1 MQLRSLPQ
9 NVSARLAPYRTSFK
23 CQQAQHFNIWGWLL
37 VTLLLTGSGRLKELT
52 RWMPTR
58 LAYWTTLRFIKAQVW
73 DEQAL
78 LAIMVDDLLA
88 TLPPPKDGVLHLI
101 LDTFLD

>member
-9 NVSARLAPYRTSFK
+9 TVCARLAPYRTSFP
-23 CQQAQHFNIWGWLL
+23 CPQAQHFNIWCWVL
-37 VTLLLTGSGRLKELT
+37 VTLLLAGSGRLKELT

-58 LAYWTTLRFIKAQVW
+58 LAYWTTRRFIKAQVW

-78 LAIMVDDLLA
+78 LALINTVDKNQA
-88 TLPPPKDGVLHLI
+88 AIAP
-101 LDTFLD
+101 